1 MEITLDIKISTLS
14 SCHIMYDKNFLHFI
28 LKSKLLTIVFYVVT
42 SVFLQ
47 ESDFKEINVTGIVTD
62 KETHKPVPNA
72 EVFLQCEYHVDFENN
87 GYEKITVFT
96 DSLGRYSVTFKRGFN
111 VESAAK
117 SSSHNPYRIYNKL
130 SFDSLTINFELE
142 KIIHNSA
149 LKTLMYVDSFDEVL
163 DEDSPK
169 FPFLRIQIPSLDTTA
184 ILDTNNI
191 TTYGFDIAT
200 MQMNSDTNECDFWFV
215 PGNQDKEPNVIRA
228 NATGGIFPVY
238 ETDINSSFFFELNEA
253 PVKGYQNEIYLTGKE
268 EGFFVLARDK
278 RFYAKIILHKW
289 KIDNSGLDKNDKYT
303 KQYGLNFSCIAQS
316 NGTRNLHFS
325 REQLNLSDFVIDG
338 RWR

>member
-1 MEITLDIKISTLS
+1 MEITLDKKISTLS
-14 SCHIMYDKNFLHFI
+14 SYQIMYDKNFLHFI
-28 LKSKLLTIVFYVVT
+28 LKSKLLTLIFYVVT

-47 ESDFKEINVTGIVTD
+47 ESDFKEVHVTGVVTD

-72 EVFLQCEYHVDFENN
+72 EVFLQCEYHIDFENN
-87 GYEKITVFT
+87 GYEKKTVFA

-130 SFDSLTINFELE
+130 SNDNLTINFELD
-142 KIIHNSA
+142 KIIRNPT
-149 LKTLMYVDSFDEVL
+149 LRTLMYVDSFDKMI

-200 MQMNSDTNECDFWFV
+200 MQMNIDTNECDFWFV
-215 PGNQDKEPNVIRA
+215 PGNEDMEPNILSA
-228 NATGGIFPVY
+228 NASGGIFPVY

-253 PVKGYQNEIYLTGKE
+253 PLTGYRNKIYLNGKE
-268 EGFFVLARDK
+268 EGFFVRARDK
-278 RFYAKIILHKW
+278 KTFAKIILHKW
-289 KIDNSGLDKNDKYT
+289 KIDSSGPGKNGKY
-303 KQYGLNFSCIAQS
+303 KKEYGKNFSCVVQT

-325 REQLNLSDFVIDG
+325 REQLDLSEFVIDG
-338 RWR
+338 R